1 MTSERLIVLNCTN
14 ITYRFYQG
22 GYMGEEKKPENN
34 TTTKKKAD
42 PARVQVLRMLPLK
55 IKESITKEEADAFLF
70 GDICPDSLKEKLK
83 DYIVE
88 D

>member
-1 MTSERLIVLNCTN
+1 
-14 ITYRFYQG
+14 
-22 GYMGEEKKPENN
+22 MGEEKKPDKN
-34 TTTKKKAD
+34 TATKKKAD

-70 GDICPDSLKEKLK
+70 GDVWPDSLKEKLK